1 MKIHWGKAW
10 KKLNTVLD
18 MEEIFVDDYECFIRE
33 FLILDEIMMFP
44 LFKIEIELT
53 YTMCKF
59 TVCSVVVLIQFMYC
73 NMITNV
79 ALTSISITSPNISF
93 SCGENNLNPL
103 LAMLKFITRYYIVVH
118 YISRTY
124 VSASCKF
131 VHLLFILL

>member
-1 MKIHWGKAW
+1 
-10 KKLNTVLD
+10 

-131 VHLLFILL
+131 VHLMFILL